1 MHVLHNQHVRLV
13 ISGTGSV
20 LELVCLD
27 TGTHYIHTP
36 GLPLW
41 RVILADAE
49 SLVNPVTP
57 NHQPCEV
64 VHHGERVV
72 ITVPHL
78 AYHYRGGMRATG
90 VTLRISVELDVRA
103 ARWTVEVEN
112 HDPEVRVMEVW
123 APIINGLR
131 PTPDWSLYFP
141 RDCGLRLQNPVHTLG
156 DRGAMLR
163 FGVNNANLRELYPGK
178 ASMQWMGL
186 FNHYEGLFYATED
199 RSLRTQCLNAERN
212 FGAHAN
218 DDSLQLCIIR
228 YPGLRQGHWKGATV
242 VTALELG
249 DWHAGARRYRAWA
262 DTWLRLPVPPD
273 WVQRLPGLQDTI
285 LREQYGSR
293 VYGYDEMPALAQAAL
308 EVGVPLAKF
317 SGWHTAGHDNGYP
330 DYDADPA
337 QGGARGL
344 ADAVAAVQRTGA
356 RAMLYLQAVQM
367 TRNAAFYAQ
376 HGPAVSM
383 RDPYG
388 DELAD
393 TFTWPGQST
402 FLPMSA
408 QHQLV
413 NACLSTRE
421 WQEQMLDR
429 VSYLLDIGADC
440 IYLDRLAGFPGYLC
454 FSEEHPHEY
463 PCEAYTDRVRL
474 GMACR
479 EITKRRDPEIA
490 LASEYINDA
499 GLQPFDFTIPFGAGV
514 HYGGTNFGEL
524 FRYTFPEYIITTQY
538 LNGAEYDRVKF
549 GVVMGFRLFFA
560 INWQHQPISATPPAF
575 RHFVRDVIALLLAH
589 ADPFLTGHFI
599 DTDGLHAVNP
609 ALVAKSYRSAG
620 RFGVAVWNPTDAP
633 QPLAL
638 RSEAPLTWTTLD
650 DTVVDPLPPG
660 GLALGV
666 TV

>member
-1 MHVLHNQHVRLV
+1 MHVLQNQHLRLV
-13 ISGTGSV
+13 ISTAGSV
-20 LELVCLD
+20 LEFVCRD
-27 TGTHYIHTP
+27 TDTSYVHTP

-41 RVILADAE
+41 RVILADGE
-49 SLVNPVTP
+49 SLVNLVTP

-64 VHHGERVV
+64 VHTGDAIV

-78 AYHYRGGMRATG
+78 AYLSHGAMRATG
-90 VTLRISVELDVRA
+90 VTLRLTVTLDVRA
-103 ARWTVEVEN
+103 ARWSVEVEN
-112 HDPEVRVMEVW
+112 PDPGITVMEVW
-123 APIINGLR
+123 APMLNGLR
-131 PTPDWSLYFP
+131 PPADWSLYFP
-141 RDCGLRLQNPVHTLG
+141 RDCGLRLQDPIHNLG

-186 FNHYEGLFYATED
+186 FSPYEGLYFASED
-199 RSLRTQCLNAERN
+199 RSLRTICLNAERN
-212 FGAHAN
+212 FGAHPA
-218 DDSLQLCIIR
+218 DDTLFLCIIR
-228 YPGLRQGHWKGATV
+228 YPGLRQGHWKGAVV
-242 VTALELG
+242 VTAVELA

-262 DTWLRLPVPPD
+262 DTWLRLPVPPP
-273 WVQRLPGLQDTI
+273 WVQHLPGLQDTI
-285 LREQYGSR
+285 LREQYGSL
-293 VYGYDEMPALAQAAL
+293 VYSYDEMPALAQAAL

-330 DYDADPA
+330 DYVADPA
-337 QGGARGL
+337 QGGEAGL
-344 ADAVAAVQRTGA
+344 AAAVAAVQRTGA

-367 TRNAAFYAQ
+367 TRNSAFYAAC
-376 HGPAVSM
+376 GPAVSM

-402 FLPMSA
+402 VLPMSA

-413 NACLSTRE
+413 DACLSTRE
-421 WQEQMLDR
+421 WQEAILDR
-429 VSYLLDIGADC
+429 VSYVLDLGADC

-479 EITKRRDPEIA
+479 EIAKRRNPEIA

-514 HYGGTNFGEL
+514 HHGGQNFGEL

-538 LNGAEYDRVKF
+538 LNGPEYDRVKF
-549 GVVMGFRLFFA
+549 AVVMGFRLFFA
-560 INWQHQPISATPPAF
+560 INWQHQPISTTPPAF
-575 RHFVRDVIALLLAH
+575 RTFVREVITLLETY
-589 ADPFLTGHFI
+589 ADPFLTGRFT
-599 DTDGLHAVNP
+599 DTDGLQLGNP
-609 ALVAKSYRSAG
+609 HLVAKSYHSAT

-638 RSEAPLTWTTLD
+638 HTNVPVEWATLE
-650 DTVVDPLPPG
+650 DTALDPLPPG
-660 GLALGV
+660 ALALGV
-666 TV
+666 SV